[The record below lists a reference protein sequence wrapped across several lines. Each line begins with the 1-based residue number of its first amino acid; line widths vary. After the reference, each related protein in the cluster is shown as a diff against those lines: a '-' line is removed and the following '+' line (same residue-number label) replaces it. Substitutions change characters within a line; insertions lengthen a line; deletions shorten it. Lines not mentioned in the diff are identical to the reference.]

1 WFSFNVPGGRCE
13 ACEGAG
19 EVVVDM
25 QFLEDLRVPCESCEG
40 RRYRPEALAV
50 RLAGRSIVDVLAMT
64 LDEAGAF
71 FADDRQVAQRLAPLV
86 RVGLGYLTLG
96 QPLATL
102 SGGEVQRLRIA
113 QALTEQTGRTLYVMD

>member
-1 WFSFNVPGGRCE
+1 V
-13 ACEGAG
+13 
-19 EVVVDM
+19 
-25 QFLEDLRVPCESCEG
+25 RVG
-40 RRYRPEALAV
+40 
-50 RLAGRSIVDVLAMT
+50 GRSIVDVLGMT

-71 FADDRQVAQRLAPLV
+71 FADDPQVAQRLAPLV

-113 QALTEQTGRTLYVMD
+113 QALAEARPRTLYVMDEPTAGLHPADVEVLLACLDELLAA